1 MKKLGEGYTFIDF
14 SDYGR
19 PLSNFIAFK
28 LKNTS
33 ITAIHLTLLFGLVG
47 ILACIAILRFEYLLT
62 LVLLV
67 LKSII
72 DGADGALA
80 RLKQKPSYIGRYLDS
95 LFDFVLNFFLL
106 GAIWMISELHWY
118 WWIAAFF
125 SMELQGTLYNFY
137 YVILRNR
144 ISGGDDTSKV
154 FEYKVPIGLHG
165 ESQYMVTVLFKCYIV
180 CYGLFDRIIHF
191 LDPKAHQD
199 KTIKPWLMSFV
210 SLYGLGFQL
219 LLLGLGLIFLTPDW
233 VLQGLVLYT
242 GLLPLVILFRKSNL

>member
-19 PLSNFIAFK
+19 PLSNLIAFK

-33 ITAIHLTLLFGLVG
+33 VTAIHLTLLFGVVG
-47 ILACIAILRFEYLLT
+47 ILACFAILRLEFLLT

-106 GAIWMISELHWY
+106 GAVWMISELSWV

-125 SMELQGTLYNFY
+125 SMELQGTLYNYY

-144 ISGGDDTSKV
+144 ISGGDNTSKV
-154 FEYKVPIGLHG
+154 FEYKVPVGLHG
-165 ESQYMVTVLFKCYIV
+165 ESQYMVTVLFRCYIL

-191 LDPKAHQD
+191 MDPKAHQD
-199 KTIKPWLMSFV
+199 KTITPWLMSLV

-219 LLLGLGLIFLTPDW
+219 ALLGIGLLLLPVNYILPGFVILT
-233 VLQGLVLYT
+233 L
-242 GLLPLVILFRKSNL
+242 LLPIFIWLRKRSY

>member
-1 MKKLGEGYTFIDF
+1 MKKLGEGYSFLDF

-19 PLSNFIAFK
+19 PLSNLIAHK
-28 LKNTS
+28 LKNTTV
-33 ITAIHLTLLFGLVG
+33 TAIHLTLLFGVVG
-47 ILACIAILRFEYLLT
+47 ILACITILRFEFLLT

-80 RLKQKPSYIGRYLDS
+80 RLKEKPSYIGRYLDS

-106 GAIWMISELHWY
+106 GAIWILGELSWY

-125 SMELQGTLYNFY
+125 AMQLQGTLYNYY

-144 ISGGDDTSKV
+144 ISGGDSTSKV
-154 FEYKVPIGLHG
+154 FEYKVPIALHG
-165 ESQYMVTVLFKCYIV
+165 ESQHFVNLLFKCYII
-180 CYGLFDRIIHF
+180 CYGVFDRIIHF

-219 LLLGLGLIFLTPDW
+219 VLLGLGLILLKPDW
-233 VLQGLVLYT
+233 VLIGFVLYT
-242 GLLPLVILFRKSNL
+242 GLLPLMILFRKLNY

>member
-19 PLSNFIAFK
+19 PLSNLIAFK

-33 ITAIHLTLLFGLVG
+33 VTAIHLTLLFGVVG
-47 ILACIAILRFEYLLT
+47 ILACFAILRLEFLLT

-106 GAIWMISELHWY
+106 GAVWMISELSWF

-125 SMELQGTLYNFY
+125 SMELQGTLYNYY

-144 ISGGDDTSKV
+144 ISGGDNTSKV
-154 FEYKVPIGLHG
+154 FEYKVPVGLHG
-165 ESQYMVTVLFKCYIV
+165 ESQYMVTVLFRCYIL

-191 LDPKAHQD
+191 MDPKAHQD
-199 KTIKPWLMSFV
+199 KTIKPWLMSLV

-219 LLLGLGLIFLTPDW
+219 ALLGIGLLLLPVNYILPGFVILT
-233 VLQGLVLYT
+233 L
-242 GLLPLVILFRKSNL
+242 LLPIFIWLRKRSY

>member
-19 PLSNFIAFK
+19 PLSNLIAFK

-33 ITAIHLTLLFGLVG
+33 VTAIHLTLLFGVVG
-47 ILACIAILRFEYLLT
+47 ILACFAILRLEFLLT

-106 GAIWMISELHWY
+106 GAVWMISELSWF

-125 SMELQGTLYNFY
+125 SMELQGTLYNYY

-144 ISGGDDTSKV
+144 ISGGDNTSKV
-154 FEYKVPIGLHG
+154 FEYKVPVGLHG
-165 ESQYMVTVLFKCYIV
+165 ESQYMVTVLFRCYIL

-191 LDPKAHQD
+191 MDPKAHQD
-199 KTIKPWLMSFV
+199 KTINPWLMSLV

-219 LLLGLGLIFLTPDW
+219 ALLGIGLLLLPVNYILPGFVILT
-233 VLQGLVLYT
+233 L
-242 GLLPLVILFRKSNL
+242 LLPIFIWLRKRSY